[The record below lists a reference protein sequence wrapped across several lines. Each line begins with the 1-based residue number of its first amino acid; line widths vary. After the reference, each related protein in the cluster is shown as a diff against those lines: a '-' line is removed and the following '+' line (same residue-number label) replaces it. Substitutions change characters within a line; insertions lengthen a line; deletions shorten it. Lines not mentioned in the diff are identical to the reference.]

1 MKKWI
6 AILAMSLMLAC
17 SALAQDYRYEVGP
30 ALGVSGYL
38 GDVNNGNLYKHPGV
52 AGGAIFRYVMNSRW
66 AFKGNLLYAGL
77 SGKSTDIDNKFPNAT
92 EYRFN
97 SKLFDL
103 GAQAEFNFLNYGIGP
118 KYKNYKRISPYMVLG
133 LGATISSVA
142 GATHFTMNLPMGIG
156 VKCKVKPRLNLGFE
170 FTMRKAL
177 GDQLDGLSDLNGIKH
192 GFAKNTDWYSVALFT
207 VTYEFSKRC
216 TKCHYVE

>member
-1 MKKWI
+1 
-6 AILAMSLMLAC
+6 
-17 SALAQDYRYEVGP
+17 
-30 ALGVSGYL
+30 
-38 GDVNNGNLYKHPGV
+38 
-52 AGGAIFRYVMNSRW
+52 
-66 AFKGNLLYAGL
+66 
-77 SGKSTDIDNKFPNAT
+77 
-92 EYRFN
+92 
-97 SKLFDL
+97 
-103 GAQAEFNFLNYGIGP
+103 
-118 KYKNYKRISPYMVLG
+118 MVLG